1 MIETRGIDPCVSF
14 ISSQFKSGGE
24 VGTPVRRAVT
34 ISRQAGCGALAVAGK
49 LARYLQTYTVGDSRP
64 WAVYDSNLIDK
75 VLADHGLPPYLAK
88 FLREDRVSQL
98 EDLMADVLGAL
109 PPTATVIQHV
119 TETMHRLVATGN
131 VILIGRGGNVVT
143 AKLPHVFH
151 VRLVAPLDK
160 RIEHC
165 VEAYQM
171 TRDKACKFCPAEDHA
186 RQRYFRKYFNANIDD
201 PLLYHMIINTGQMTY
216 DAAARLIGEAVLN
229 PDQGAGAGG

>member
-1 MIETRGIDPCVSF
+1 MLGTHSVNPFLSF
-14 ISSQFKSGGE
+14 ISSQFKSGSN

-34 ISRQAGCGALAVAGK
+34 ISRQAGCGALAVAEK
-49 LARYLQTYTVGDSRP
+49 LAHYLQVHTGDDTHP
-64 WAVYDSNLIDK
+64 WKVYDSNLIDQ

-109 PPTATVIQHV
+109 PPTATVIKHV
-119 TETMHRLVATGN
+119 TETMHGLVASGN
-131 VILIGRGGNVVT
+131 VILIGRGGNMVT
-143 AKLPHVFH
+143 AKLPHIFH

-165 VEAYQM
+165 IEAYQM
-171 TRDKACKFCPAEDHA
+171 TREKASKFCPAEDHA
-186 RQRYFRKYFNANIDD
+186 RQRYFKKYFNAEIDD

-216 DAAARLIGEAVLN
+216 DAAAKLIGDAVMN
-229 PDQGAGAGG
+229 RD

>member
-1 MIETRGIDPCVSF
+1 MIETRGINPYVSF
-14 ISSQFKSGGE
+14 ISSQFKSGSE
-24 VGTPVRRAVT
+24 VRTPVRRAVT
-34 ISRQAGCGALAVAGK
+34 ISRQAGCGALVVAEK
-49 LARYLQTYTVGDSRP
+49 LAHYLQAHAVVDARP

-75 VLADHGLPPYLAK
+75 VLADHGLPPYLSK

-109 PPTATVIQHV
+109 PPTATVIKHV
-119 TETMHRLVATGN
+119 TETMHGLVATGN

-165 VEAYQM
+165 IEAYHM
-171 TRDKACKFCPAEDHA
+171 TREKASRFCPDEDHA
-186 RQRYFRKYFNANIDD
+186 RQRYFRKYFNADIDD
-201 PLLYHMIINTGQMTY
+201 PLLYHMIINTGQMGY
-216 DAAARLIGEAVLN
+216 DATAKVIGDAVLD
-229 PDQGAGAGG
+229 PA